1 MRHASVMRA
10 TEETQI
16 EVKLTIEGR
25 GRAKVESG
33 VAFLDHMLE
42 QIAVHGLFDLELAAR
57 GDLEIDDHHTVEDCA
72 LLLGRAFDEA
82 LEERA
87 GLVRVGSA
95 WVPMDEALA
104 FVAVDFSGRPY
115 CVVDLDWAEERVADL
130 PASLLTHFLESFA
143 VTARTNLHARL
154 AYGRNGH
161 HQAEALFKAL
171 ARALDMATRI
181 DDRREESVPSSK
193 GTVS

>member
-1 MRHASVMRA
+1 MRHANVMRA

-16 EVKLTIEGR
+16 EVKLTIEGQ
-25 GRAKVESG
+25 GRSEIDSG
-33 VAFLDHMLE
+33 VGFLDHMLE

-82 LEERA
+82 LEERN
-87 GLVRVGSA
+87 GIVRVGSA
-95 WVPMDEALA
+95 WAPMDEALA
-104 FVAVDFSGRPY
+104 FVAIDFSGRPY
-115 CVVDLDWAEERVADL
+115 SVLDIAWAEERVADL

-143 VTARTNLHARL
+143 VTARANLHARL

-171 ARALDMATRI
+171 ARALDVATKI
-181 DDRREESVPSSK
+181 DSRREDSVPSSK

>member
-1 MRHASVMRA
+1 MRHASVLRA
-10 TEETQI
+10 TDETQI

-25 GRAKVESG
+25 GRAEIESG
-33 VAFLDHMLE
+33 IGFLDHMLE
-42 QIAVHGLFDLELAAR
+42 QIAVHGLFDLELKAG
-57 GDLEIDDHHTVEDCA
+57 GDLEIDEHHTVEDCA

-82 LEERA
+82 LKERS

-115 CVVDLDWAEERVADL
+115 SVLDLDWAEERVADL
-130 PASLLTHFLESFA
+130 PASLLTHFFESFA
-143 VTARTNLHARL
+143 VTAGGNLHARL

-161 HQAEALFKAL
+161 HQAEAMFKAF
-171 ARALDMATRI
+171 ARALDAATQI
-181 DDRREESVPSSK
+181 DERRQGSVPSSK